1 MNQPRQAHGPHAWS
15 FASGRAAVLE
25 ARMLTDGFFESVLEA
40 EGLEGVLTRLGE
52 TALGGAFA
60 GTEDLAR
67 TDELAREHYVGLTE
81 DLRRWS
87 PTEDVLDLLALPL
100 ALRSFKSFVKREMMG
115 LDVAPVAS
123 PYDDGAWDELWR
135 DQAPEL
141 PVALRKAAQAAREVV
156 RAHPE
161 RPERLDEAI
170 DSLSLTLLCEAAAA
184 TGSAWIAGY
193 HRRYARARSVEMF
206 LRAQAREGAEDA
218 APPPPADVESR
229 SLLAELEGRPQEEWP
244 QLLAYRMDGLS
255 TDGMAA
261 AQGLAR
267 AREFARAAD
276 AWLMTFAREA
286 KRVPFGPERV
296 FGCALG
302 LEAERYNV
310 TLAVG
315 GRAAGIEPD
324 VLRAPESVLHLTGSS
339 HGTRSQDRRDR
350 TGAGDG
356 RPGERRHRARAGRER
371 GRTRAGVGAAGR
383 R

>member
-1 MNQPRQAHGPHAWS
+1 VNQPRQAHEPHAWS
-15 FASGRAAVLE
+15 FASGRAAVFE
-25 ARMLTDGFFESVLEA
+25 ARMLTAGFFESVLEA
-40 EGLEGVLTRLGE
+40 ESLEGVLARLGD
-52 TALGGAFA
+52 TTLGGAVA

-67 TDELAREHYVGLTE
+67 TDAIAREHYDGLTE
-81 DLRRWS
+81 DLRRCS
-87 PTEDVLDLLALPL
+87 PAADVLDLLALPL
-100 ALRSFKSFVKREMMG
+100 ALRGLKSFVKREQMG

-141 PVALRKAAQAAREVV
+141 PLALRKAAQAACEVV
-156 RAHPE
+156 RSDPK

-170 DSLSLTLLCEAAAA
+170 DSLCLTLLCEAAAA
-184 TGSAWIAGY
+184 TGSAWIAEY

-206 LRAQAREGAEDA
+206 LRAQARDDAEDA
-218 APPPPADVESR
+218 APPPPADAESR

-244 QLLAYRMDGLS
+244 QLLASRMDGLS

-267 AREFARAAD
+267 AREFARVAD
-276 AWLMTFAREA
+276 AWLMAFTREA
-286 KRVPFGPERV
+286 RLVPFGPERV

-302 LEAERYNV
+302 LEAERCNV

-324 VLRAPESVLHLTGSS
+324 VLR
-339 HGTRSQDRRDR
+339 
-350 TGAGDG
+350 G
-356 RPGERRHRARAGRER
+356 RLRACY
-371 GRTRAGVGAAGR
+371 T
-383 R
+383 